1 MTDKEHHRNYSEFRW
16 AQKKLVIALVVAL
29 MLTYANI
36 YAVALEDGIEVRILI
51 VYDRNSSNFF
61 DVYQN
66 YKQSLVVDLIAE
78 PISLNNFHS
87 MDLSEWDVIYLDKSV
102 IGNEMFENYKKEIM
116 DFVKEGGF
124 LFLEDEF
131 YNQFPLEFLGAS
143 RFESLESFPDTI
155 SFPKVR
161 DNLTGI
167 QDIIRLFHENLTGF
181 YNKNTL
187 DSMDNGHGFVPSTA
201 TPLARSGEL
210 ALYGINQVG
219 KGYVFFSN
227 KMLPNDHYITGFDMT
242 KKNAKQEYFSFTF
255 ATANYLFRNEFAAFV
270 SKELYGFAA
279 KKVLGPYGRPAMAW
293 QNHFEV
299 SSAAGNGTMKKWID
313 ILKEYDEIPSFSLG
327 RALYEWGLWKESIIL
342 HVNTG
347 TNAEPEFVGVEENSH
362 YSAGR
367 HLITESNEYVSLN
380 EYPEYKSLGAKI
392 ELPYRAYPSIAD
404 LNRDGIP
411 DIISG
416 SQDGYLY
423 LFLGTR
429 DYTTYKDKV
438 TLKDEKGNPINVG
451 KYSSPVV
458 ADINKNST
466 LDIIVGNEE
475 GEIALYLN
483 QGNMTFRKVGILI
496 KDSNLKNAA
505 PRLGDINGDN
515 TPDLIVGNAK
525 GEIYVFEGKYVNNTL
540 TFNKEGI
547 ILKNENGHILNFGS
561 YVAPE
566 LVNVNGNKRII
577 VGNSTGYLKVYEI
590 QYPKAIFKGYVE
602 GTTLNMYGNKNL
614 WGGYYSVPVLADLN
628 RDGNMDLLIGQVE
641 FGMPVPID
649 SPLFKYEKELR
660 ESIEYAKKN
669 YIDIYPHLYFGK
681 FKNSS
686 QEEKEIELH
695 KKAFEYYNIPW
706 RSGTNQ
712 HTWDISNLSSTQ
724 TFYSQKKMG
733 IKWNS
738 GFRPS
743 IKAGEPSLSRDYIWT
758 IPFKL
763 GNGWGTE
770 DFILYSP
777 SPYVPTFEKAYK
789 SYTALDLPISHFYHI
804 EYDANKQDGLDKLL
818 YKAQFLDDIRDKYDY
833 NFMTE
838 PQMFD
843 IFERVMN
850 SKITIIRNKSARGFH
865 ITVSSTE
872 SIAGIKFETG
882 EELKGRN
889 IAVDGDIYLR
899 DGNDI
904 YIGLNRKVDI
914 YTSNEK
920 DRPHILRVNVP
931 VEIED
936 EEVFKLIHLKDKGL
950 QQIKIY
956 APNGME
962 IANKDFKVE
971 SWGDYFVLTRYGEPT
986 TLKIKLY

>member
-1 MTDKEHHRNYSEFRW
+1 MTDKPNSNCKW
-16 AQKKLVIALVVAL
+16 AQKKLILALAVAL

-36 YAVALEDGIEVRILI
+36 YAVSLEEGSQVRTLI
-51 VYDRNSSNFF
+51 VYDKSSSNFL

-66 YKQSLVVDLIAE
+66 YKQSLVVNSIAE
-78 PISLNNFHS
+78 PISLDNFHS
-87 MDLSEWDVIYLDKSV
+87 MDLSEWDVLYLDKSI
-102 IGNEMFENYKKEIM
+102 IGNEKFESYKKEIM
-116 DFVKEGGF
+116 DFVMEGGF

-131 YNQFPLEFLGAS
+131 YNQFPLEFLGAD
-143 RFESLESFPDTI
+143 RFEKLESFPDTLT
-155 SFPKVR
+155 FPEVR
-161 DNLTGI
+161 ENLTGI
-167 QDIIRLFHENLTGF
+167 QEILKLFHENLVRF
-181 YNKNTL
+181 YSKNTL
-187 DSMDNGHGFVPSTA
+187 DSMDNGHGFIPSTA
-201 TPLARSGEL
+201 TPLAYKGNL

-219 KGYVFFSN
+219 RGYVFLSN
-227 KMLPNDHYITGFDMT
+227 KMLPNDHYITGFDMN

-255 ATANYLFRNEFAAFV
+255 ATANFLFRDEFTAFV

-299 SSAAGNGTMKKWID
+299 TSAAGNDTIKKWID
-313 ILKEYDEIPSFSLG
+313 ILKEYEEIPSFSLG
-327 RALYEWGLWKESIIL
+327 RSLYEWGLWKESIIL
-342 HVNTG
+342 HTNIG
-347 TNAEPEFVGVEENSH
+347 TNTEPKYVGVEENSH
-362 YSAGR
+362 YSAGK
-367 HLITESNEYVSLN
+367 HLITESNEYVSLT

-392 ELPYRAYPSIAD
+392 DLPYRAYPAIAD

-411 DIISG
+411 DIVSG

-423 LFLGTR
+423 LFLGTQEH
-429 DYTTYKDKV
+429 TIYKDKII
-438 TLKDEKGNPINVG
+438 LKDERGNPINIG
-451 KYSSPVV
+451 KYSSPVIV
-458 ADINKNST
+458 DINRNTT
-466 LDIIVGNEE
+466 LDMIVGNEK

-483 QGNMTFRKVGILI
+483 QGNMTFKKTGILI
-496 KDSNLKNAA
+496 QNANLQNAA
-505 PRLGDINGDN
+505 PGLGDLNGDN
-515 TPDLIVGNAK
+515 ILDLIVGNAK

-547 ILKNENGHILNFGS
+547 ILINENGQVANFGS
-561 YVAPE
+561 YAAPE
-566 LVNVNGNKRII
+566 LVNINGSKNLI
-577 VGNSTGYLKVYEI
+577 VGSSTGYLKVYEM

-602 GTTLNMYGNKNL
+602 GTTLNMFGNKNL
-614 WGGYYSVPVLADLN
+614 WGGYYSVPALADLN
-628 RDGNMDLLIGQVE
+628 KDGNMDLLVGQVE
-641 FGMPVPID
+641 FGMPTPID
-649 SPLFKYEKELR
+649 SPLFPYEDELKK
-660 ESIEYAKKN
+660 SIAYAQEN

-681 FKNSS
+681 YKNSI

-695 KKAFEYYNIPW
+695 KKAFEYYDIPW
-706 RSGTNQ
+706 QAGANQ

-777 SPYVPTFEKAYK
+777 SPYVPTFEKAYE
-789 SYTALDLPISHFYHI
+789 SYIALDLPISHFYHI

-818 YKAQFLDDIRDKYDY
+818 YKAQFLDDIRDNYDY

-838 PQMFD
+838 TQMFD

-850 SKITIIRNKSARGFH
+850 SRITITRNMTKRFH
-865 ITVSSTE
+865 ISVSSTE
-872 SIAGIKFETG
+872 DIAGIKLELG
-882 EELKGRN
+882 EGLIDKK

-899 DGNDI
+899 DGKDI

-914 YTSNEK
+914 YTSDEK

-931 VEIED
+931 IKIED
-936 EEVFKLIHLKDKGL
+936 EGEFKLIHIKDKGL

-962 IANKDFKVE
+962 IVNKDFKVE
-971 SWGDYFVLTRYGEPT
+971 SSGDYFTLTRYGEPT